1 MRLVFAG
8 TPNNAADTLAA
19 IVAAGHEVVGVITRP
34 PAPSGRGRKPRESAV
49 ASLASDL
56 GLDLFDPQSMRRPN
70 VFAWLK
76 ERSPE
81 VAVVVAY
88 GGLVPPNLL
97 PVPEF
102 GWVNIH
108 YSLLPRWRGA
118 APVAHA
124 IAHGDTNTGVT
135 VFELEVGLDAGP
147 VLAAREAEIL
157 ATDTTG
163 SLLGRLTG
171 IGSDLINEV
180 LANFDAYADNA
191 RPQSEEGVS
200 FAPRLQVTDANVPW
214 GSSAVEADRWLRA
227 TTPNPGGW
235 ASFANARIGIAPFAK
250 VIADESKVDAAME
263 FEIEPALAHRGQIL
277 LTKDAVWV
285 RCREGLVMLGEVKP
299 AGKRS
304 MPATDWVRGLR
315 GVTLAFD

>member
-8 TPNNAADTLAA
+8 TPKNAAETLSA
-19 IVAAGHEVVGVITRP
+19 IVEAGHEVVGVVTRP

-49 ASLASDL
+49 AALSRDL

-70 VFAWLK
+70 VFAWIK
-76 ERSPE
+76 EREPE

-97 PVPEF
+97 TVPEF

-124 IAHGDTNTGVT
+124 IAHGDTTTGVT
-135 VFELEVGLDAGP
+135 VFELEVGLDTGP

-163 SLLGRLTG
+163 ALLGRLTG
-171 IGSDLINEV
+171 IGSDLITEV
-180 LANFDAYADNA
+180 LADFDAYADNA
-191 RPQSEEGVS
+191 RPQPTQGVS
-200 FAPRLQVTDANVPW
+200 FAPRLQVTDAKVRW

-227 TTPNPGGW
+227 TTPSPGGW
-235 ASFANARIGIAPFAK
+235 ASFANARIGIAPFVK
-250 VIADESKVDAAME
+250 VIADEGDIDAAMG
-263 FEIEPALAHRGQIL
+263 FEIEPALAHPGQIL
-277 LTKDAVWV
+277 LTKDGVWV
-285 RCREGLVMLGEVKP
+285 RCRQGVVQLGEVKP
-299 AGKRS
+299 AGKRL
-304 MPATDWVRGLR
+304 MLAGDWVRGLR

>member
-1 MRLVFAG
+1 
-8 TPNNAADTLAA
+8 
-19 IVAAGHEVVGVITRP
+19 
-34 PAPSGRGRKPRESAV
+34 
-49 ASLASDL
+49 
-56 GLDLFDPQSMRRPN
+56 
-70 VFAWLK
+70 
-76 ERSPE
+76 
-81 VAVVVAY
+81 VVVAY

-124 IAHGDTNTGVT
+124 IAHGDTTTGVT
-135 VFELEVGLDAGP
+135 VFELEVGLDTGP

-163 SLLGRLTG
+163 SLLGRLTD
-171 IGSDLINEV
+171 IGSDLITKV
-180 LANFDAYADNA
+180 LADFDAYADNA
-191 RPQSEEGVS
+191 RPQPTQGVS
-200 FAPRLQVTDANVPW
+200 FAPRLQVTDAKVRW

-227 TTPNPGGW
+227 TTPSPGGW
-235 ASFANARIGIAPFAK
+235 ASFSNARIGIAPFVR
-250 VIADESKVDAAME
+250 VIADEGDIDAAMG
-263 FEIEPALAHRGQIL
+263 FEIEPALAHPGQIL
-277 LTKDAVWV
+277 LTKDDVWV

-304 MPATDWVRGLR
+304 MPATDWMRGLR
-315 GVTLAFD
+315 GVTLAFN

>member
-8 TPNNAADTLAA
+8 TPKNAAETLSA
-19 IVAAGHEVVGVITRP
+19 IVEAGHEVVGVVTRP

-49 ASLASDL
+49 AALSRDL

-70 VFAWLK
+70 VFAWIK
-76 ERSPE
+76 EREPE

-97 PVPEF
+97 TVPEF

-124 IAHGDTNTGVT
+124 IAHGDTTTGVT
-135 VFELEVGLDAGP
+135 VFELEVGLDTGP

-163 SLLGRLTG
+163 ALLGRLTG
-171 IGSDLINEV
+171 IGSDLITDV
-180 LANFDAYADNA
+180 LADFDAYADNA
-191 RPQSEEGVS
+191 RPQPTQGVS
-200 FAPRLQVTDANVPW
+200 FAPRLQVTDAKVRW

-227 TTPNPGGW
+227 TTPSPGGW
-235 ASFANARIGIAPFAK
+235 ASFANARIGIAPFVK
-250 VIADESKVDAAME
+250 VIADEGDIDAAMG
-263 FEIEPALAHRGQIL
+263 FEIEPALAHPGQIL
-277 LTKDAVWV
+277 LTKDGVWV
-285 RCREGLVMLGEVKP
+285 RCRQGVVQLGEVKP
-299 AGKRS
+299 AGKRL
-304 MPATDWVRGLR
+304 MLATDWVRGLR

>member
-8 TPNNAADTLAA
+8 TPKNAAETLSA
-19 IVAAGHEVVGVITRP
+19 IVEAGHEVVGVVTRP

-49 ASLASDL
+49 AALAREL

-76 ERSPE
+76 ERRPE

-97 PVPEF
+97 TVPEF

-124 IAHGDTNTGVT
+124 IAHGDTTTGVT
-135 VFELEVGLDAGP
+135 VFELEVGLDTGP

-163 SLLGRLTG
+163 VLLGRLTG
-171 IGSDLINEV
+171 IGSGLITEV
-180 LANFDAYADNA
+180 LADFDAYADNA
-191 RPQSEEGVS
+191 RP
-200 FAPRLQVTDANVPW
+200 AHPRCFIRAQV
-214 GSSAVEADRWLRA
+214 
-227 TTPNPGGW
+227 
-235 ASFANARIGIAPFAK
+235 ASY
-250 VIADESKVDAAME
+250 
-263 FEIEPALAHRGQIL
+263 
-277 LTKDAVWV
+277 
-285 RCREGLVMLGEVKP
+285 
-299 AGKRS
+299 
-304 MPATDWVRGLR
+304 
-315 GVTLAFD
+315 